1 MGEIYE
7 FYYNEDGLFSHSRI
21 VILHEITRQD
31 DIDIFRNIHILK
43 APTIIKDINYDKSKI
58 ICDYIE

>member
-7 FYYNEDGLFSHSRI
+7 FSYNEDGLFSHSRI

-31 DIDIFRNIHILK
+31 DIDIFRNIRIIK
-43 APTIIKDINYDKSKI
+43 APTRIKDINYDRSKI
-58 ICDYIE
+58 ICDCIE

>member
-7 FYYNEDGLFSHSRI
+7 FSYNEDGLFSHSRI

-31 DIDIFRNIHILK
+31 DIDIFRNIRIIK
-43 APTIIKDINYDKSKI
+43 APTRIKDINYDRS
-58 ICDYIE
+58 